1 VHQLEFSNLLST
13 PSAIELCLKI
23 FRSNTYFAKP
33 NICHTKLN
41 IISKPCISVFV
52 HFKQSLQWWVHQ
64 EKVCNTSFK
73 SKHNQDMSKDFELFE
88 NLNVQTPTIYPPSK
102 NSKKKN
108 TIEWAIWYV
117 LVQLHPKPTIF
128 LDSPIRFLGYSFL
141 ILFVINLNLW

>member
-1 VHQLEFSNLLST
+1 
-13 PSAIELCLKI
+13 
-23 FRSNTYFAKP
+23 
-33 NICHTKLN
+33 
-41 IISKPCISVFV
+41 
-52 HFKQSLQWWVHQ
+52 VHQ

-141 ILFVINLNLW
+141 ILFVINLNL